1 MAEKILIV
9 DDDANVRFVLSEA
22 FAAEYTVFTAPDGLG
37 AVEIIKKES
46 PALVLLDINMPGP
59 DGVAVLKLIK
69 ETGRSPIIWMLTGVE
84 DLDTVLKTLNMGA
97 SGYITKPFEI
107 IKVREIVAGA
117 LPGASEKEKDK
128 PSDRPWR
135 VKRKKK

>member
-9 DDDANVRFVLSEA
+9 DDEANVRFVLQKA
-22 FAAEYTVFTAPDGLG
+22 FAAEYTVFTAPDGPG
-37 AVEIIKKES
+37 AIEIIKKES
-46 PALVLLDINMPGP
+46 PALVLLDVNMPGP

-69 ETGRSPIIWMLTGVE
+69 ETGRSPVIWMLTGVE

-107 IKVREIVAGA
+107 IKVREIIAGA
-117 LPGASEKEKDK
+117 LQGAPDKEKDK

-135 VKRKKK
+135 VKKNKK